1 MVTLK
6 ENGKDAD
13 LEAGTLY
20 SIVLEKIP
28 EKLLTQYYRKLS
40 EKGEKESLLTLKDW
54 VTVEAEF
61 QTRAS

>member
-20 SIVLEKIP
+20 SIVLEKISDSTIANSA
-28 EKLLTQYYRKLS
+28 KRVK
-40 EKGEKESLLTLKDW
+40 
-54 VTVEAEF
+54 
-61 QTRAS
+61 RNHC